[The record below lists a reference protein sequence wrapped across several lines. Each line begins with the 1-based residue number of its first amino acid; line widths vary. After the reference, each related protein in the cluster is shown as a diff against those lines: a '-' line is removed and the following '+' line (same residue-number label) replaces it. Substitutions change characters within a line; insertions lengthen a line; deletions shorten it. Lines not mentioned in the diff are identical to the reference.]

1 MFIFR
6 FFCKIIISKVLI
18 DKNPRGAILEDSA
31 LKLLPLEEIVS
42 TINGVWNLSRF
53 HFVLGILF
61 QGASKSPKLSFSGV
75 YIQYIFQFK
84 SS

>member
-1 MFIFR
+1 M
-6 FFCKIIISKVLI
+6 I

-61 QGASKSPKLSFSGV
+61 QGTLVQNLLSYLSQEYRYNISFNSSQV
-75 YIQYIFQFK
+75 EKYYSINLFK
-84 SS
+84 IEK